1 MKFDQ
6 TAPCGNCPFRREG
19 HIPLRPARARDIAES
34 QLSSRGATFTCHKT
48 TVSNGDGSER
58 VDGPKAQHCAGALIF
73 QLKNENMT
81 QMVRIAG
88 RLGMFDP
95 DKLMA
100 NEVAV
105 ASVFHDADEME
116 IAHESAYENSQRAQ
130 QEAMERS

>member
-6 TAPCGNCPFRREG
+6 AAPCGNCPFRREG
-19 HIPLRPARARDIAES
+19 HIPLRVARARDIAES
-34 QLSSRGATFTCHKT
+34 QLSDRGATFTCHKT
-48 TVSNGDGSER
+48 TVGSEDGSCR

-105 ASVFHDADEME
+105 ASVFDDLDEMVA
-116 IAHESAYENSQRAQ
+116 AHEAAHDRPKPRSAAKE
-130 QEAMERS
+130 